1 MKLYTDFPLGLM
13 VDHILDVDRLE
24 LELVLLMTGTGWQDA
39 GIDTGTLRT
48 WEGAQASTKW
58 FGKAQQDIEELRE
71 AIRDAGSTAHA
82 WKCTSCI
89 KKA

>member
-1 MKLYTDFPLGLM
+1 MLCVSSYLAESIRIENQLCKRKLMKLYTDFPLGLM

-48 WEGAQASTKW
+48 
-58 FGKAQQDIEELRE
+58 
-71 AIRDAGSTAHA
+71 
-82 WKCTSCI
+82 
-89 KKA
+89 